1 MPLTRYRPPED
12 AREPHRFARWLR
24 ALWGVDVSG
33 VYVIR
38 DASTRETLYV
48 GESHSGR
55 LYDTITRHLQ
65 SWRTG
70 HQSGQSY
77 ERTEVEIAI
86 EVTRRNEA
94 LERQNDFIAD
104 LLPRDNR
111 YRPDAVIDDDEV
123 PF

>member
-1 MPLTRYRPPED
+1 MALTRYRAPED
-12 AREPHRFARWLR
+12 SRDATRFARWLR
-24 ALWGVDVSG
+24 ALWGIDVSG

-38 DASTRETLYV
+38 DARSRAPLYV
-48 GESHSGR
+48 GESHTGR

-70 HQSGQSY
+70 HQAGQSY

-86 EVTRRNEA
+86 EVTRRDDA
-94 LERQNDFIAD
+94 IERQDELIAD
-104 LLPRDNR
+104 LIPRDNR
-111 YRPDAVIDDDEV
+111 YRPSLDDAEV